1 MLRSGEGSKPVRDL
15 RRSLLT
21 VVIALLVVLF
31 SLAGGVGAA
40 LAQDTTEES
49 DERAQVSFVQA
60 IIDDDGELWF
70 KVGFYIPWADKPPRD
85 LFSFFFQL
93 DVVIDG
99 EASTIGWQVHD
110 GDETVLSGGAAA
122 ESPEV
127 YILADGCV
135 LVATG
140 LFPTEPFTA
149 TVNAEW
155 GSWVDEA
162 TTGAVFGGTEL
173 TVDSETASRGDPI
186 ELIGPVVFDL
196 VSGEMIMPT
205 TTTTAAT
212 TTDEGG
218 AGAGTPGSTQ
228 PTTTTEVTLPGGGNT
243 EGGSFSIW
251 IPIIILGGIVLFVG
265 GFTIYYRTRERT
277 RQPPPVDGGDDDD
290 GDDPRDTPPPAAY
303 GEIIEHPGCG
313 WALYWTDEWGV
324 PHLIRQPGGA
334 VHICCKYYVTV
345 KTSAESAVLKQSR
358 QDGTT
363 ERQRLHDAGRDLDG
377 VRIEARAGARS
388 GPAGRQDWMQG
399 LGDPTDQ
406 TGMEAGVFRQQ
417 QPAEEPPDVSAHVEH
432 WERTT
437 LAVTLEAGC
446 PEYTNLYDLEGESD
460 MSVMATHEC
469 TNEAG
474 DPCPVELS
482 ATGQMHG
489 AIEGPQKFKT
499 AVTHE
504 FEGTPDDLD
513 REQSSIDD
521 ERTYKPRAGHDHAEK
536 DRVTHE
542 FSAHDESTE
551 VADID
556 HLNVIVRNQVQLDA
570 AQIVPE
576 EVWPTTERVTAHLET
591 MITHEVK
598 VEASLKPEGCET
610 NGCCGH
616 GTCGCDATFEVSLS
630 RFGSSLVVDNK
641 VYEIIRKPKPPGV
654 DEWETWELRPVK

>member
-1 MLRSGEGSKPVRDL
+1 MTSRQRFPQIWVA
-15 RRSLLT
+15 
-21 VVIALLVVLF
+21 ALL
-31 SLAGGVGAA
+31 AA
-40 LAQDTTEES
+40 LFLVVGGIGVAYAQEES
-49 DERAQVSFVQA
+49 DGRARVSSVQP
-60 IIDDDGELWF
+60 IIDDEGQLWC
-70 KVGFYIPWADKPPRD
+70 KVRFEERWADKPPRD
-85 LFSFFFQL
+85 LFSFFSFFRVQ
-93 DVVIDG
+93 VDG
-99 EASTIGWQVHD
+99 EFSTIGWQIHD
-110 GDETVLSGGAAA
+110 GAENVIADGAAA
-122 ESPEV
+122 ESPKA
-127 YILADGCV
+127 YILEDGCV

-140 LFPTEPFTA
+140 LFPAEPFTA
-149 TVNAEW
+149 TVNAAW
-155 GSWVDEA
+155 GSWVEETTTQTVLGEA
-162 TTGAVFGGTEL
+162 EFVAE
-173 TVDSETASRGDPI
+173 SESADRGNPI
-186 ELIGPVVFDL
+186 DLVGPVVFDL
-196 VSGEMIMPT
+196 VSGEMITPA
-205 TTTTAAT
+205 TTTTAGAT
-212 TTDEGG
+212 TTTAVAATDDGD
-218 AGAGTPGSTQ
+218 AGTGTPSTT
-228 PTTTTEVTLPGGGNT
+228 PTATTEVSVPGGGNT

-251 IPIIILGGIVLFVG
+251 IPIVLFGVVVG
-265 GFTIYYRTRERT
+265 GFTIYYRTRERPK
-277 RQPPPVDGGDDDD
+277 QPPPVDGGDDDD
-290 GDDPRDTPPPAAY
+290 GDDPRDTPPPAVY

-313 WALYWTDEWGV
+313 WALYWTDQWGI
-324 PHLIRQPGGA
+324 PQLLRKPGGL

-363 ERQRLHDAGRDLDG
+363 ERLRLYDAGRDLDG

-406 TGMEAGVFRQQ
+406 TDVEAGTFRQL

-446 PEYTNLYDLEGESD
+446 PEYTNLYDLEGESY

-482 ATGQMHG
+482 ATGHMNG

-504 FEGTPDDLD
+504 LGGTPDDLD
-513 REQSSIDD
+513 REQSSTDD
-521 ERTYKPRAGHDHAEK
+521 LSTYKPRAGHDHVEK

-542 FSAHDESTE
+542 FSHEDKSTE
-551 VADID
+551 VVDID
-556 HLNVIVRNQVQLDA
+556 HLNIVVRNHVRLDA

-591 MITHEVK
+591 MINHEVT
-598 VEASLKPEGCET
+598 VETFLKPEGCES

-616 GTCGCDATFEVSLS
+616 GTCGCDAQSQVSLS
-630 RFGSSLVVDNK
+630 RFGSSLVVEDK
-641 VYEIIRKPKPPGV
+641 VYDIVRKPKPPGV
-654 DEWETWELRPVK
+654 NEWESWELRPVK